1 MKYETAKID
10 IDPMYLDMFKECKPT
25 GNPMHKHLKISAELH
40 TEIKKEAKTNGMF
53 IDAFLRKALEDHRK
67 QKMLRELRGL

>member
-1 MKYETAKID
+1 MDNYITID
-10 IDPMYLDMFKECKPT
+10 EIKRLEKHVYGKEYKK
-25 GNPMHKHLKISAELH
+25 HKHLKISAELH
-40 TEIKKEAKTNGMF
+40 AEIKKEAKQNGMF

>member
-1 MKYETAKID
+1 
-10 IDPMYLDMFKECKPT
+10 
-25 GNPMHKHLKISAELH
+25 MHKHLKVSAELH

>member
-1 MKYETAKID
+1 MNWSLSGLHEMKPVLNKGD
-10 IDPMYLDMFKECKPT
+10 K
-25 GNPMHKHLKISAELH
+25 MHKHLKISAELH
-40 TEIKKEAKTNGMF
+40 AEIKKEAKQNGMF

>member
-1 MKYETAKID
+1 MKWSLTGLHE
-10 IDPMYLDMFKECKPT
+10 MKPIT
-25 GNPMHKHLKISAELH
+25 NQPQGNPMHKHLKISAELH

>member
-1 MKYETAKID
+1 
-10 IDPMYLDMFKECKPT
+10 
-25 GNPMHKHLKISAELH
+25 MHKHLKISAELH
-40 TEIKKEAKTNGMF
+40 AEIKKEAKQNGMF